1 MTLLIQLTKKALFD
15 PKLEPECIHTVE
27 VVSENINP
35 KLSPENVA
43 MRTNAVE
50 VTFNSDS
57 NAEVNMEREREEVEY
72 RDASASIN
80 LAL

>member
-1 MTLLIQLTKKALFD
+1 MTILIKLTKKALFD
-15 PKLEPECIHTVE
+15 PQLEPECIHTVE
-27 VVSENINP
+27 VVSENINL